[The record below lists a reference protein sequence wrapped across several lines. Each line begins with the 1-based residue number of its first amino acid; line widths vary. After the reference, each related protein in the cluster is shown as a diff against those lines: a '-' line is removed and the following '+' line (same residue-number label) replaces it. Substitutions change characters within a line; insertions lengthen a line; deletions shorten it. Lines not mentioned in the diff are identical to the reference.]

1 VKDKV
6 MNIMLVLW
14 IVSIVALAVV
24 SHLAQEEIDKAKVE
38 KNQTF

>member
-1 VKDKV
+1 

-14 IVSIVALAVV
+14 IAAIIALAGV

-38 KNQTF
+38 KNQIF